1 MNQQTRTQLMPGVY
15 LRCIHTNK
23 FKSAYLSVTFL
34 TKLTR
39 ERAAINSLIPY
50 VLRRGTQDHPDMESI
65 SAALDELYGGAIE
78 PAVRKKGE
86 TQCVGF
92 VASFLDDAYALEGE
106 EILEPAAKLLGEL
119 LLRPCTQ
126 EGKFCQNYFSGE
138 QNNLIDR
145 IRGQINDKRTYA
157 SLRLKQLMCGEEAY
171 GVDLW
176 GDEESAAA
184 ITNQDLWQRYQE
196 MLSSCEVELYYCGSA
211 DPKRV
216 EAALQA
222 AFADLPRQEE
232 LEETDCEIRLTVG
245 EEPRIIEEAMDV
257 TQGKLAMGF
266 RTGGMTVWEEDFPAL
281 VMLNALFGGTS
292 LSKLFMNVR
301 EKLSLCY
308 YASSALEKM
317 KGIMVVSSGIEFDKY
332 QQARDEILEQ
342 LEAIRR
348 GEVEDWELEGARRTI
363 MTAYRTTLDAQS
375 RLEDYWLGNAVAG
388 VDEGLEEFAGRI
400 EQVTLEQVIRAAKR
414 VELDTIY
421 FLKGKEG

>member
-15 LRCIHTNK
+15 LRTIHTNK

-34 TKLTR
+34 SRLTA
-39 ERAAINSLIPY
+39 EHAAINSLVPY
-50 VLRRGTQDHPDMESI
+50 VLRRGTENHPDMESI

-92 VASFLDDAYALEGE
+92 VASFLDDAYTLEGE
-106 EILEPAAKLLGEL
+106 QILEPAAKLMGEL
-119 LLRPCTQ
+119 LLRPRT
-126 EGKFCQNYFSGE
+126 ENGKFCQDYFAGE
-138 QNNLIDR
+138 QTNLIDR

-176 GDEESAAA
+176 GDEAHAAA
-184 ITNQDLWQRYQE
+184 ITNESLWQRYEQL
-196 MLSSCEVELYYCGSA
+196 LSSCEVEVYYCGSA
-211 DPKRV
+211 RPERV
-216 EAALQA
+216 EAAMREALSG
-222 AFADLPRQEE
+222 LPRSQE

-245 EEPRIIEEAMDV
+245 EEPQVVEEAMDV

-281 VMLNALFGGTS
+281 VMLNAVFGGTS

-317 KGIMVVSSGIEFDKY
+317 KGILVVSSGIEFDKY
-332 QQARDEILEQ
+332 EQARDEILAQ

-348 GEVEDWELEGARRTI
+348 GEIEAWELEGARRTI
-363 MTAYRTTLDAQS
+363 MTAYMTTLDSQS
-375 RLEDYWLGNAVAG
+375 RLEDYWLGQSVAG
-388 VDEGLEEFAGRI
+388 VEEGLEEFAGRI
-400 EQVTLEQVIRAAKR
+400 EQVTREQVVQAAHKL
-414 VELDTIY
+414 ELDTIY